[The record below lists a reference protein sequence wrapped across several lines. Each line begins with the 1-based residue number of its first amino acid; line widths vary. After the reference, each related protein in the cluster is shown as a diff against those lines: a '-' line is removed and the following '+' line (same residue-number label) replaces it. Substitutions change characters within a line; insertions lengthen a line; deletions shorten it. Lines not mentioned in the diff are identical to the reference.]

1 MLNMSKTFLTFG
13 NDHYYGALTR
23 LKKQAT
29 EFNVFDNIIIY
40 KDTDLH
46 QMPEFWDK
54 HKDFILANP
63 RGYGYWIWKSYL
75 TLKTLES
82 MNDNDILVYVDA
94 GCELNKEGKSRLNDY
109 FKIVSE
115 SQYGILG
122 FKYDQYLE
130 KTWTKMDLYN
140 YLECPIDNDE
150 QFWAGVTI
158 YKKCGHSM
166 NLVKKW
172 YETCCIYNLIN
183 DSLSNISNDPTFN
196 EHRHDQSVWS
206 LLRKK
211 YGCEILNTSEA
222 EHGVLRY
229 NILTPWEH
237 MKKFPIIGIRNN
249 NEHSYIESKSYIE
262 SIEPSK
268 ITVIQVWTQT
278 VNNCPGSYWG
288 LGDIIRG
295 TCKLY
300 QLSKKM
306 NFKLIVDTQL
316 HPMSKYLNNAPHK
329 YSDLIYN
336 NKNNISFVEDSE
348 QFIKNNNQNVIYF
361 LTNQQCDEFN
371 NHNKI
376 LDEDCKQFIKTIL
389 TPTPE
394 FEIYINKFNEFNNF
408 NVLHYRLGDDD
419 LMNNNINYMYYDSL
433 VDNMP
438 KIDNS
443 ILLSDSCNFKKYI
456 KSKIN
461 VFMIDGIV
469 AHMGKSDNDVKDTLR
484 EFFIITRAKHIYTHS
499 IYCWI
504 SGFVY
509 WAHKI
514 YDIPL
519 HNLK

>member
-1 MLNMSKTFLTFG
+1 MLNMSKIFLTFG

-54 HKDFILANP
+54 HKYFILANP

-75 TLKTLES
+75 ILKTLES
-82 MNDNDILVYVDA
+82 MNDNDILVYSDA
-94 GCELNKEGKSRLNDY
+94 GCELNKDGKSRLNDY
-109 FKIVSE
+109 FKIVAE
-115 SQYGILG
+115 SPHGILG
-122 FKYDQYLE
+122 FKYDQHLE

-140 YLECPIDNDE
+140 YLGCSVDNDG
-150 QFWAGVTI
+150 QIWAGCTI
-158 YKKCGHSM
+158 FRKCENTIS
-166 NLVKKW
+166 LVKKW
-172 YETCCIYNLIN
+172 YETNCIYNLIN
-183 DSLSNISNDPTFN
+183 DSPSNIPNDSTFM

-211 YGCEILNTSEA
+211 YGCETLNASEA
-222 EHGVLRY
+222 DHGSILYNVLPTWN
-229 NILTPWEH
+229 NITHL
-237 MKKFPIIGIRNN
+237 PIIAIRNK
-249 NEHSYIESKSYIE
+249 NEQSYIE
-262 SIEPSK
+262 SIKPT
-268 ITVIQVWTQT
+268 IIQVWTQSL
-278 VNNCPGSYWG
+278 NNHPGSFWG

-306 NFKLIVDTQL
+306 NFTLIVDTQL
-316 HPMSKYLNNAPHK
+316 HPMSKYLNNVPHK

-336 NKNNISFVEDSE
+336 NKNNISFVEDAE

-361 LTNQQCDEFN
+361 LTNQRCDEFE
-371 NHNKI
+371 NHNKT

-389 TPTPE
+389 TPTSE
-394 FEIYINKFNEFNNF
+394 FEMYINEFNEFNNF

-419 LMNNNINYMYYDSL
+419 LMNNNINYIHYDSL
-433 VDNMP
+433 LNKMP
-438 KIDNS
+438 KMDNS
-443 ILLSDSCNFKKYI
+443 LLLSDSCNFKKYV

-461 VFMIDGIV
+461 VFMIDSIV
-469 AHMGKSDNDVKDTLR
+469 THMGKSDNDVKDTLR
-484 EFFIITRAKHIYTHS
+484 EFFIITKANHIYTHS